1 MSWYEIKP
9 GILILKILT
18 ITAAAH
24 CINDR
29 SLLFN
34 VAEIKDFNFILKLS
48 YHWIIVVNDIQ
59 HDSVWSYYDT
69 YQVLF

>member
-34 VAEIKDFNFILKLS
+34 VAEIKDFNFILELS
-48 YHWIIVVNDIQ
+48 IVTSVIIE
-59 HDSVWSYYDT
+59 
-69 YQVLF
+69 